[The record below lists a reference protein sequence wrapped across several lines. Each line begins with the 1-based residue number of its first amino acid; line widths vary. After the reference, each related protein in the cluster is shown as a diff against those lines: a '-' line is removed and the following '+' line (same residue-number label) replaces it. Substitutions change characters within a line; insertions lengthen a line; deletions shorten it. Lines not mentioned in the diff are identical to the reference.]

1 MTSSTSTAAPT
12 VLLHGGGRTP
22 SPLLW
27 RAFALPRVAIVV
39 LEDDEPEPAFARW
52 DGVLAAAGAG
62 ARIAVPVSAGR
73 PLEPGHL
80 VGCDGVVIAHGLTP
94 GYAAAV
100 TPHAATLREVLSTL
114 VVGGSSAGAAV
125 LAEHA
130 LVGGWR
136 LSGRAVCAEEAGED
150 LEEVRV
156 VPGLGLLP
164 GACVDVHAAQWGT
177 LSRLVATV
185 AAGLAPAG
193 VALDEETVLTNSF
206 GGWQVRGA
214 GHAWELAGPD
224 APPRVLRDGDAL
236 AW

>member
-1 MTSSTSTAAPT
+1 MTTSTPAPT
-12 VLLHGGGRTP
+12 VLLHGGGRAP
-22 SPLLW
+22 SPQLW
-27 RAFALPRVAIVV
+27 RAFALPRVAVVV
-39 LEDDEPEPAFARW
+39 LEDDEPEAAFARW
-52 DGVLAAAGAG
+52 DSMLAAAGAG
-62 ARIAVPVSAGR
+62 ARTAVPVSAGR

-80 VGCDGVVIAHGLTP
+80 AGYDGVLIAHGLTP

-100 TPHAATLREVLSTL
+100 TPHADALREVLATL

-136 LSGRAVCAEEAGED
+136 LAGRAVCAEEAGED
-150 LEEVRV
+150 LDEVRV

-164 GACVDVHAAQWGT
+164 GTCVDVHAAQWGT

-193 VALDEETVLTNSF
+193 IALDEETVLARYD
-206 GGWQVRGA
+206 GQWQVRGD
-214 GHAWELAGPD
+214 GHAWQLAGPD
-224 APPRVLRDGDAL
+224 APPRVLRDGDEL
-236 AW
+236 GG

>member
-1 MTSSTSTAAPT
+1 MTSAAPA

-22 SPLLW
+22 SPQLW
-27 RAFALPRVAIVV
+27 QAFAVPRVAVVV
-39 LEDDEPEPAFARW
+39 LADDGPEAAFARW
-52 DGVLAAAGAG
+52 DGVLAAVGAG
-62 ARIAVPVSAGR
+62 ARTPVPVSTER

-80 VGCDGVVIAHGLTP
+80 QGYDGVVIAHGLTP
-94 GYAAAV
+94 AYADAV
-100 TPHAATLREVLSTL
+100 TPHAGALRKVLSTL

-177 LSRLVATV
+177 VSRLIATV
-185 AAGLAPAG
+185 VAGLAPAG
-193 VALDEETVLTNSF
+193 VALDEETMLVRTDK
-206 GGWQVRGA
+206 GWQVRGA
-214 GHAWELAGPD
+214 GHAWQLAGRD
-224 APPRVLRDGDAL
+224 APLRVLRDGDTL
-236 AW
+236 LR

>member
-1 MTSSTSTAAPT
+1 MTGATSTAAPA

-22 SPLLW
+22 SPQLW
-27 RAFALPRVAIVV
+27 RAFAVPRVAVVV
-39 LEDDEPEPAFARW
+39 LEDDEPDAAFARW

-62 ARIAVPVSAGR
+62 VRVAVAVSADR

-80 VGCDGVVIAHGLTP
+80 TGYDGVVIAHGLTP

-100 TPHAATLREVLSTL
+100 TPHAAALRGVLSTL

-130 LVGGWR
+130 LVGGW
-136 LSGRAVCAEEAGED
+136 LLGGRPVCAEEAGED
-150 LEEVRV
+150 LDEVRV

-185 AAGLAPAG
+185 AARLAPAG
-193 VALDEETVLTNSF
+193 VALDEETVLSRSNGS
-206 GGWQVRGA
+206 WLVRGA
-214 GHAWELAGPD
+214 GHVWELAGPD
-224 APPRVLRDGDAL
+224 APPRVLRDGDVL
-236 AW
+236 QR